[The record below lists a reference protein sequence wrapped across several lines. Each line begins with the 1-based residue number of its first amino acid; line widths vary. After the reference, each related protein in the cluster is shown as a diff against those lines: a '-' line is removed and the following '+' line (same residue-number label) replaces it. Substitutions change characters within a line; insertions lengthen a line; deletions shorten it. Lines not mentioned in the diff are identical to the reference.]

1 MTFGAIVLAL
11 LHSFHLWFNWL
22 LIKYFS
28 QNIGKRSTRQK
39 VLRLRYF
46 VFSWVSYNSFFA
58 LSKINILISLCS
70 HLKLVTAKI
79 WVNHSIKM
87 LKIIVLLLAFQI
99 FIVKS
104 SNNSCLKSYKK
115 KLCIRQSI
123 RNYDLCLL
131 KQFNVFEEN
140 NKFCLSNTKCV
151 PKTHSCSGFHCI
163 TLEIKLQ

>member
-70 HLKLVTAKI
+70 HLKLVKAKI
-79 WVNHSIKM
+79 WFNRLIKM
-87 LKIIVLLLAFQI
+87 LKIIVCLLVFQI
-99 FIVKS
+99 LVVKS
-104 SNNSCLKSYKK
+104 SNNVCLKSYKK
-115 KLCIRQSI
+115 KLCLRRSI
-123 RNYDLCLL
+123 QNFDLCLYER
-131 KQFNVFEEN
+131 FNVFEEN
-140 NKFCLSNTKCV
+140 NKFCFSNTKCV
-151 PKTHSCSGFHCI
+151 PKTLSCSGFVVLHSS
-163 TLEIKLQ
+163 